1 MVMGTNYYIRNRNGI
16 KEELIHIGKR
26 SNDEFLSG
34 VDTRGFHYDHT
45 TKKIYHLSCWTQQ
58 QTKTEGVKA

>member
-1 MVMGTNYYIRNRNGI
+1 MNKCPICQTPV
-16 KEELIHIGKR
+16 HI
-26 SNDEFLSG
+26 LPG

-58 QTKTEGVKA
+58 QTKTEGVL